1 MGRPETRFKSRY
13 HPSCL
18 LVKAALRQGT
28 PRLPDNGGKPVRGWR
43 KKPSRSPRLLPGDS
57 LFACSAGLAP
67 DAGSLQRQGKA
78 HSCSLHFIV
87 CILPHP
93 QRLVKYFMAKD
104 GGSLGGRYAVRGRA
118 GRCFPAACAYAM
130 GRILCAAETSPAV
143 ALPFAAGDTII
154 GRAVCGSRLKTVPSS
169 HPARLPV
176 QPPHGGFCAG
186 SIAVWRY
193 GCYNIK
199 L

>member
-18 LVKAALRQGT
+18 LVKAALRQGIPACRIT
-28 PRLPDNGGKPVRGWR
+28 AANPCAAGGKT
-43 KKPSRSPRLLPGDS
+43 SRSPRLLPGDS

-93 QRLVKYFMAKD
+93 QRLVKYFVAKD
-104 GGSLGGRYAVRGRA
+104 GGQLWGRYAVRGRA

-130 GRILCAAETSPAV
+130 GRILCAVETSPAV
-143 ALPFAAGDTII
+143 ALPFAAKDTII